1 MIATETMVAN
11 KKLNIK
17 FSMKRIEANL
27 DNQACGLEQLESL
40 VDEWNRS
47 NSVNGSNGSER
58 KKMHSIC
65 RSDGTKKLEPENSK
79 EKFSRPGSKK
89 RGPPELI
96 VCPKEKRQRMDR
108 TVTSQC
114 STIVKKLMSHPAG
127 WVFNKPVDPVALNIP
142 DYFTIISNPM
152 DLGTIKF
159 KLEKNMYFDIEEF
172 AADIRLTFSNA
183 MLYNPPGNGVHKM
196 AQELNNVFETRWKSL
211 GEKWDYES
219 SKVGQRKLSTGKVTE
234 TTDTRQGVQKAPLHN
249 NLLIKRSLPTIVK
262 VKSSDGRDVEV
273 LKIAQ
278 ECTQKLSGND
288 SHKGID
294 NGSRHARASVNNE
307 PLEPLSIPVA
317 CRCGQC
323 GAITCLCNLPC
334 NALDNASSSDL
345 SSERSL
351 DRNHRICG
359 FDASRQAKS
368 VSLSHISKSDPDSD
382 GAVSAFD
389 YENAC
394 LSSQPTPPTTD
405 PASEGEFSVFDVE
418 LSPKKALRVA
428 MLKSRFAETI
438 LKAQH
443 RKLLDHGDKADP
455 LNMQLE
461 KERLKR
467 RQSEERARIEAQMR
481 VAKVA
486 SQIKEEAELKQQR
499 ERERE
504 ATRAALH
511 KMERAV
517 HLEEN
522 LWIQKELDLLL
533 GCSLSCSRTLLEKLG
548 LFIKDESM
556 EDDEVNLNVD
566 GEEGE
571 IFS

>member
-47 NSVNGSNGSER
+47 SSVNGSNGSER

-65 RSDGTKKLEPENSK
+65 RSDGTKKLEPEYPK

-96 VCPKEKRQRMDR
+96 ECPKEKRQRMDR
-108 TVTSQC
+108 SVTSHC
-114 STIVKKLMSHPAG
+114 STILKKLMSHPAG

-159 KLEKNMYFDIEEF
+159 KLEKNMYFDTEGF

-183 MLYNPPGNGVHKM
+183 MLYNPPGNSVHKM
-196 AQELNNVFETRWKSL
+196 AQELNNVFETRWKSF

-234 TTDTRQGVQKAPLHN
+234 TIDTRQGVQKAPLRN
-249 NLLIKRSLPTIVK
+249 NLLIKRSLPTIEK

-273 LKIAQ
+273 MKIARD
-278 ECTQKLSGND
+278 CTQKSSGND

-294 NGSRHARASVNNE
+294 NSSRHARASVNNE
-307 PLEPLSIPVA
+307 PLEPPSILIA

-323 GAITCLCNLPC
+323 GAITCLCSLPC
-334 NALDNASSSDL
+334 NATNASSSDL

-351 DRNHRICG
+351 DRDHRICG
-359 FDASRQAKS
+359 FDASRQAIS
-368 VSLSHISKSDPDSD
+368 GSSSHISKSDPDSD
-382 GAVSAFD
+382 GAVSALD

-394 LSSQPTPPTTD
+394 LSSRPTPPATD
-405 PASEGEFSVFDVE
+405 PASEGGCSVFDEE

-443 RKLLDHGDKADP
+443 GKLLDHGDKADP
-455 LNMQLE
+455 LNLQQE

-481 VAKVA
+481 VAKAA
-486 SQIKEEAELKQQR
+486 SQIKEEAEQKQQR

-504 ATRAALH
+504 AARAALH

-522 LWIQKELDLLL
+522 LWIQKELDMLL